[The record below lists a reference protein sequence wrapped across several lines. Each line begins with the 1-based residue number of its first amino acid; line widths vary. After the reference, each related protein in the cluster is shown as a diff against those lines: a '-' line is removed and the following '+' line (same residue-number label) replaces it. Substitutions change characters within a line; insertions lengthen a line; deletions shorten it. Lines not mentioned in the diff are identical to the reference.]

1 MIFLILLQIRF
12 QLWQYQRFLTAKV
25 RSLKRERLEQNQALL
40 NTKLGDLILAH
51 QQQQFQMEVI
61 LENFNERPPTTRT
74 ELLKVLNFIRRIRAK
89 M

>member
-25 RSLKRERLEQNQALL
+25 CSLKRERLEQNQALL
-40 NTKLGDLILAH
+40 NTNLRDLILAY
-51 QQQQFQMEVI
+51 QQQQLQMEVI

-74 ELLKVLNFIRRIRAK
+74 ELLKVLNVTRRIRAK